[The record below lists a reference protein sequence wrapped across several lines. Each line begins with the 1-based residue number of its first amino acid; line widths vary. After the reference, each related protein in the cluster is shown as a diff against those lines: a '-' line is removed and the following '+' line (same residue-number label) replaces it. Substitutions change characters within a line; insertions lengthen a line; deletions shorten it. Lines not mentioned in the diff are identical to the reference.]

1 MLFNFRLNQKN
12 YPDYKCSLLQGNQ
25 LFNKLLQLLFGKP
38 SHKIL
43 QQVFQ
48 NIQACLKLKIVD
60 FCSNFYSS
68 PPLQISVYNYVRI
81 FLTKIFQKK
90 KCTNEVLLGNII
102 HRYFYNQNV
111 PFFTSQ
117 SKLKIQVLNYINL
130 IFFLYSSQ
138 KFKLH
143 TFFKQN
149 CSNYCWEYQNME
161 IQKFVASLTIQKYLN
176 VLDYSN
182 FCFVHWSSV
191 IITFDNHSNFTLLL
205 L

>member
-117 SKLKIQVLNYINL
+117 SKVKIHVLNYIHL
-130 IFFLYSSQ
+130 IFFLYLTSYFFQ
-138 KFKLH
+138 IKL
-143 TFFKQN
+143 Q
-149 CSNYCWEYQNME
+149 Q
-161 IQKFVASLTIQKYLN
+161 
-176 VLDYSN
+176 
-182 FCFVHWSSV
+182 
-191 IITFDNHSNFTLLL
+191 LLL
-205 L
+205 GILKYGNSKICSISYYLKIFKCSRLFQFLFCSLVVCYYHF